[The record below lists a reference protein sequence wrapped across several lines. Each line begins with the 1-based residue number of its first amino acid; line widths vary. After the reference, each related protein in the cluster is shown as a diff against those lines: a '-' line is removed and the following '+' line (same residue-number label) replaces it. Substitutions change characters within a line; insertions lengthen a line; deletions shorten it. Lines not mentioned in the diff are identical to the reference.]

1 MDFKLNSLQQS
12 PELKEVLGKVERKR
26 RHDYRSR
33 QPRQLPVGSH
43 HTRHV
48 FFHPTPLVSTTT
60 SMQIAPDNDSQASM
74 SFQGSV
80 PLLATLPDSMF
91 CTKPTIYTLC
101 PPSSLMVSRQV
112 LMQLFPSPYSPT
124 LLSTNLVY
132 FPLPCLLI
140 CPSRP
145 SPCPPPWT
153 VASLLLPLPLSKI
166 CPPHLS
172 WGSTL
177 PQFGYN
183 VCVNFLT
190 KSFQGPLAFSQEGQT
205 P

>member
-48 FFHPTPLVSTTT
+48 FFHPTPLDCSGQWLSSFDVFPRLRTLTANSSRQHVLHQTHYLHALSSILANGLTSGSHATT
-60 SMQIAPDNDSQASM
+60 SFSI
-74 SFQGSV
+74 
-80 PLLATLPDSMF
+80 
-91 CTKPTIYTLC
+91 
-101 PPSSLMVSRQV
+101 PSYAVV
-112 LMQLFPSPYSPT
+112 NEPCLFPSALSPYLSLPPKPT
-124 LLSTNLVY
+124 SSSLDCCFSVAPPASEQNLSST
-132 FPLPCLLI
+132 
-140 CPSRP
+140 
-145 SPCPPPWT
+145 
-153 VASLLLPLPLSKI
+153 
-166 CPPHLS
+166 LS

>member
-12 PELKEVLGKVERKR
+12 PELKEVLGKVERKK

-48 FFHPTPLVSTTT
+48 FLHPTPLVSTTT

-132 FPLPCLLI
+132 FPLPW
-140 CPSRP
+140 
-145 SPCPPPWT
+145 SPYLSLPPKPT
-153 VASLLLPLPLSKI
+153 SSSLDCCFSVAPPASEQNLS
-166 CPPHLS
+166 
-172 WGSTL
+172 STFIMRFNS
-177 PQFGYN
+177 P
-183 VCVNFLT
+183 
-190 KSFQGPLAFSQEGQT
+190 AIWI
-205 P
+205 